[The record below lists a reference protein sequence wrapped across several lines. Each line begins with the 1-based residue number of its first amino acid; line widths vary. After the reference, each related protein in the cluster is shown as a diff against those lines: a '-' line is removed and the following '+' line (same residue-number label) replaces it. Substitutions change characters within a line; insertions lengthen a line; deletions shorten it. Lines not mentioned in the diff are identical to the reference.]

1 MRLKREPGDFRVF
14 EVLDESGDLLGPGPF
29 RLYRVTKRGLTTRE
43 AVAVL
48 AREAGVP
55 RDKVAFAGLK
65 DKDGLTGQFMTVEG
79 GQPVNYRDGA
89 LTIRPVGPAR
99 RAIASRDNT
108 GNSFEIVVRDLTGDD
123 MRRIRV
129 NLEQVRRCGLPAYF
143 DDQRFGC
150 LRHGQGFVVRRI
162 LQGDLEG
169 ALRALLTSPSRYGIA
184 AIERYK
190 QQLAQAWGDWDAL
203 SRIARGRRGAAAFA
217 WLREHEGDF
226 AGALVRG
233 ISSAERTMHLFAWQ
247 SHLWNRA
254 LSLWLRSLVPPDQL
268 AWLPGDDGALL
279 VYRELDP
286 ALVAELREATLPLF
300 GAGMPEDPRA
310 RRLYEAVFR
319 AEGVRPADF
328 LALDLPGFRPKSE
341 PRPVLLFPR
350 YLRAAPA
357 EPDEHYRRRRKMRL
371 RFTLP
376 RGQYATLVA
385 KRLVMPTADQEDG
398 DGPRLR
404 LHVSRHVLVW
414 PDAEGRQPAAPAVA
428 PATRGER
435 RKEPQHDKEQHRERP
450 KGFPRHPRGQRGVR
464 HRGPRGGPRGR
475 R

>member
-14 EVLDESGDLLGPGPF
+14 EVLDESGDLLGPGPYT
-29 RLYRVTKRGLTTRE
+29 LYRVTKRGLTTQE
-43 AVAVL
+43 AVVVL
-48 AREAGVP
+48 AREAGVS
-55 RDKVAFAGLK
+55 RDRVAVAGLK

-79 GQPVNYRDGA
+79 GQPVNYRDGG
-89 LTIRPVGPAR
+89 LTIRPVGSAR
-99 RAIASRDNT
+99 RAIESRDNT

-129 NLEQVRRCGLPAYF
+129 NLEQVRRCGVPAYF

-162 LQGDLEG
+162 LQGDLDG
-169 ALRALLTSPSRYGIA
+169 ALRALLTAPSPYGMA
-184 AIERYK
+184 PVERYK
-190 QQLAQAWGDWDAL
+190 ARLAAEWGDWDAL
-203 SRIARGRRGAAAFA
+203 ARISRGRRGAAAFA
-217 WLREHEGDF
+217 WLQEHEGDF

-233 ISSAERTMHLFAWQ
+233 ISSSERTMHLFAWQ

-254 LSLWLRSLVPPDQL
+254 LALWWHSLVPPDEL
-268 AWLPGDDGALL
+268 AWLPGDDGAIL
-279 VYRELDP
+279 VHRELDP
-286 ALVAELREATLPLF
+286 ALVAELKETTLPLF
-300 GAGMPEDPRA
+300 GTGMPEDARA

-328 LALDLPGFRPKSE
+328 LALDLPGFRPRSE
-341 PRPVLLFPR
+341 PRPVLLFPQF
-350 YLRAAPA
+350 LRAAPA
-357 EPDEHYRRRRKMRL
+357 EPDEHYPRRRKMRL

-385 KRLVMPTADQEDG
+385 KRLVMPTADQTEEEG
-398 DGPRLR
+398 RRLR
-404 LHVSRHVLVW
+404 LHVARHVLVW
-414 PDAEGRQPAAPAVA
+414 PDREGRQPAAPAQRLA
-428 PATRGER
+428 PGER
-435 RKEPQHDKEQHRERP
+435 QEHKDKERRRERP
-450 KGFPRHPRGQRGVR
+450 QGLPGHRGGQRGVR